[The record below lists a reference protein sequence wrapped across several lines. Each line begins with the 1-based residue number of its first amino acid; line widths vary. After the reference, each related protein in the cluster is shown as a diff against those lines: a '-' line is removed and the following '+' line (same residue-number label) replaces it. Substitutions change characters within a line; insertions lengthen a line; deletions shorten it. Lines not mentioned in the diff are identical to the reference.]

1 MSVYV
6 TVEVRNFKRTFV
18 STPILML
25 LFLVVFSCGSS
36 AYAQNKLP
44 EGFELQST
52 GRIIAPDSLL
62 PEYYLNYAMGGQFRK
77 GIKVAPEAYNSL
89 TRLLPI
95 PVLVATG
102 ITSEQ
107 SVEMYIR
114 AVKFHVTGIDPAGTE
129 GNGTGRGNIEMPNW
143 IREYLSDD
151 INIERLYK
159 EQYSCG
165 NAIIVDA
172 KTKMPLMISN
182 SYVSSENESGKYYS
196 CLYGWAA
203 AYPWYFYELPN
214 IALRESLAKRDVS
227 VIELFARQRFS
238 LSTMVFDELLKTQT
252 IPNLLN

>member
-1 MSVYV
+1 
-6 TVEVRNFKRTFV
+6 
-18 STPILML
+18 ML

-44 EGFELQST
+44 EGFELQAT
-52 GRIIAPDSLL
+52 GRITAPDSLL
-62 PEYYLNYAMGGQFRK
+62 PEYYLNYAMAGQFRK

-159 EQYSCG
+159 EQLSCG

-172 KTKMPLMISN
+172 NTKMPLMISN

-238 LSTMVFDELLKTQT
+238 LTTMVFDELLKTQT